1 MFGKSKSRSIA
12 INTLVIVDVPT
23 IILLNLMEMER
34 VVKKQWLVSW
44 CKHAHLFASVVMD
57 SGYGYI
63 V

>member
-12 INTLVIVDVPT
+12 IYTLVIVDVLT

-34 VVKKQWLVSW
+34 VVKKQWPVSW